1 MYELRLISGTR
12 TGCVLLHGR
21 GTWALR
27 KAEHNLLESTEMRM
41 LRWMMGV
48 KRIEKIRN
56 EDIRAR
62 AGVVNIREKIRQ
74 AKLRIICL

>member
-1 MYELRLISGTR
+1 
-12 TGCVLLHGR
+12 
-21 GTWALR
+21 
-27 KAEHNLLESTEMRM
+27 M
-41 LRWMMGV
+41 LSWMMEI